1 MLKVKSFDLKDDA
14 GINELLSVYSL
25 AEGAS
30 IFVSNGEICIPYEDG
45 LPENTLQRNI
55 KINTEIN
62 KLSRQNG
69 VIDHAQ
75 RVMASIIADLEAK
88 LTTAEADLASSNT
101 NKKFEARVKELK
113 DAIEY
118 SQSQVRQNVASI
130 EKNNLEIRLYRE
142 ELV

>member
-1 MLKVKSFDLKDDA
+1 MLKTKSFDLMDDA

-30 IFVSNGEICIPYEDG
+30 IFVSDGKICIPYEDG

-62 KLSRQNG
+62 KLSRQND

-75 RVMASIIADLEAK
+75 RVMDSIIADLEAK
-88 LTTAEADLASSNT
+88 LTTAEADLASNVT